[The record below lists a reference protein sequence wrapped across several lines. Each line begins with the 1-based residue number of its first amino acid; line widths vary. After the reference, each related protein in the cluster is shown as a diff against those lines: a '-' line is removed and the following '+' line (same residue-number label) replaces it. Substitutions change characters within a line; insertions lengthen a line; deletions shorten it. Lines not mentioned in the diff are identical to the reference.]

1 MGAVGAI
8 IMAVMRKRLSWS
20 LLRQAMDTTSTL
32 SCFVVFI
39 LIGSTVFGLTFRGV
53 SGDLWVEHLLIGLPG
68 GEMGILIVVSLMTF
82 VLAFFLD
89 RSEEHTSELQSLMRI
104 SYAVLCL

>member
-53 SGDLWVEHLLIGLPG
+53 SGDLWVEHMLIGLPG
-68 GEMGILIVVSLMTF
+68 GELGFMIVVSLMYF
-82 VLAFFLD
+82 VFAFFLD
-89 RSEEHTSELQSLMRI
+89 FFTLAYTATNSCR
-104 SYAVLCL
+104 